1 MTQRRVAAATVAR
14 ALYERPPDE
23 RELRAIGLSLDDFD
37 GDAIEVWP
45 EHQTALR
52 LFSRMATQWRT
63 GMNGPTGLDY
73 VVLLSLMDR
82 LGLDAESFDDL
93 LDDVRVMEAEAMKV
107 MRA

>member
-1 MTQRRVAAATVAR
+1 M
-14 ALYERPPDE
+14 
-23 RELRAIGLSLDDFD
+23 SLDDFD
-37 GDAIEVWP
+37 HESIEVWP
-45 EHQTALR
+45 EHQAALR

-73 VVLLSLMDR
+73 AVLLSLMDR

-93 LDDVRVMEAEAMKV
+93 LDDVRVMEAEALKV